1 MIENVIENLDK
12 LYNDIKQEQEITQ
25 NSIQNNA
32 KAVLSEIMELTGH
45 YYDLDG
51 IEIRTS
57 NWHSSHRSGI
67 YIENTDNGY
76 NGINAVFS
84 QSIEGKEWIN
94 VDSTTRLSSNVD
106 DEKFIKSITF
116 SQMVN
121 GIAIK
126 MRTDQEL
133 MNGLFN
139 KMHKC
144 FYSNEVLEAKMTLI
158 QHLKS
163 SAERTLDH
171 IKVEEVFNKGHLKLE
186 SSRYTSTFGT
196 NDCYSDELKFIKN
209 KTGTYTAELMKEGN
223 VISQSTRASS
233 NLLSKIVCQMLNVT
247 IFEF

>member
-12 LYNDIKQEQEITQ
+12 LYNDVKQEQEIIQ
-25 NSIQNNA
+25 SSIQNNA

-57 NWHSSHRSGI
+57 NWHSSRRNGI

-76 NGINAVFS
+76 NGINVLFS
-84 QSIEGKEWIN
+84 QSIACKEWIN
-94 VDSTTRLSSNVD
+94 IDSTIRLSSHVD
-106 DEKFIKSITF
+106 DEKLIKSVAF
-116 SQMVN
+116 GQMVTS
-121 GIAIK
+121 IAVK

-133 MNGLFN
+133 MNGLFD
-139 KMHKC
+139 KIHKC
-144 FYSNEVLEAKMTLI
+144 FYTNEVLEAKMTLL

-186 SSRYTSTFGT
+186 SSMYTSTFGT
-196 NDCYSDELKFIKN
+196 DDKYIDELKFIKN
-209 KTGTYTAELMKEGN
+209 KTGTYTVELMKEGDI
-223 VISQSTRASS
+223 VSQSTRASS

>member
-25 NSIQNNA
+25 SSIQNNA
-32 KAVLSEIMELTGH
+32 KEILSEIMKLTDH

-51 IEIRTS
+51 IEIKTNNWS
-57 NWHSSHRSGI
+57 NRKGI
-67 YIENTDNGY
+67 HIETTDNGY
-76 NGINAVFS
+76 FGTIASFT
-84 QSIEGKEWIN
+84 QIRDKQEWAN
-94 VDSTTRLSSNVD
+94 VDCNVRLSDNINED
-106 DEKFIKSITF
+106 RIIKNIAF
-116 SQMVN
+116 GQLVLA
-121 GIAIK
+121 IAIK

-139 KMHKC
+139 KIHKC

-209 KTGTYTAELMKEGN
+209 KTGTYTAELMKEGK